1 MSYKSRVNGLN
12 LSTSTKA
19 AGGSVELKTN
29 CGNLGAKVVPLK
41 PSNNPGPMT
50 SPQAQAAEPPKAKPS
65 KTTKVNV
72 PKD

>member
-1 MSYKSRVNGLN
+1 MAYKSRVNGLKLN
-12 LSTSTKA
+12 TSTA
-19 AGGSVELKTN
+19 RAGGGVDLMTN
-29 CGNLGAKVVPLK
+29 MGNLGATVAPLK